1 LNKFKIGLIY
11 LATTLL
17 SGCFRDNQKLPNQFF
32 VGEFG
37 GIHPA
42 KSYEDKDAG
51 YLHLL
56 DSAGIKIHSFNVE
69 IDSVVCNDF
78 RPRLGIDSVPRA
90 PNRFVVG
97 EAEVKKTE
105 SEITGNDTIIFT
117 KIVKA
122 RAINP
127 ELVSNWK
134 TRVDSANK
142 FGNGQNL
149 FER

>member
-1 LNKFKIGLIY
+1 MSKFKIGLIS
-11 LATTLL
+11 LATTVL
-17 SGCFRDNQKLPNQFF
+17 SGCFRDDEKLPNQFF
-32 VGEFG
+32 LGEFK

-42 KSYEDKDAG
+42 QSYEDKNTG
-51 YLHLL
+51 YLFLL
-56 DSAGIKIHSFNVE
+56 DSAGIKTNSFNVE
-69 IDSVVCNDF
+69 IDSLISSEF
-78 RPRLGIDSVPRA
+78 RPKLYKDSVWRA
-90 PNRFVVG
+90 PNRVVVG

-127 ELVSNWK
+127 ELVSDWK

-142 FGNGQNL
+142 LGNGQIL
-149 FER
+149 FEK